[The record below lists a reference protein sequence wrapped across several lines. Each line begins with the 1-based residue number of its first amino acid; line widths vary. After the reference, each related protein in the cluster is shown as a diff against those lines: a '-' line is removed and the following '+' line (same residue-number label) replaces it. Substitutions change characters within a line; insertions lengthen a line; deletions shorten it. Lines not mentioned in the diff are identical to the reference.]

1 MVSPTQPVNTAAIFS
16 ALNGGASSATAA
28 TAANSTAAATQNQ
41 FMTLLVTQLKNQDP
55 LNPMDN
61 AQMTSQMA
69 QINTVSGI
77 NQLNTTLQALSA
89 SMTPNQTVQAA
100 SMIGHGVMV
109 PGSGVDLISGSPG
122 MGGFS
127 LSGPSD
133 STKVSI
139 YDGTGALVNTLN
151 LGAQPAGVTDWQWN
165 GTDSTGA
172 AVPAG
177 SYTFKVDAS
186 LAGSAV
192 AANTLQY
199 GVVNSVTQS
208 PTGLA
213 LSVGSLQNIAL
224 TQVQQI
230 L

>member
-1 MVSPTQPVNTAAIFS
+1 MVSPTQPTNSAAVFA
-16 ALNGGASSATAA
+16 ALNGGASSASAA
-28 TAANSTAAATQNQ
+28 TAANSTASAMQDQ

-69 QINTVSGI
+69 QINTVNGI
-77 NQLNTTLQALSA
+77 DQLNQTLKALSA

-100 SMIGHGVMV
+100 SMIGHGVLV
-109 PGSGVDLISGSPG
+109 PGNGVDLANGSA

-127 LSGPSD
+127 LSSPSD

-139 YDGTGALVNTLN
+139 YDSSGSLVDTMN

-165 GTDSTGA
+165 GMDGNGNP
-172 AVPAG
+172 VPAG

-192 AANTLQY
+192 SANTLQY
-199 GVVNSVTQS
+199 GVVNSVTQGA
-208 PTGLA
+208 TGLT
-213 LSVGSLQNIAL
+213 LGVGSLQNIAL
-224 TQVQQI
+224 NQVQQI